1 MITVDKPQS
10 VGDGVPHAVDGAA
23 RTAEAREPLG
33 ERDIIQVADLRA

>member
-1 MITVDKPQS
+1 MVAINEAQR

-23 RTAEAREPLG
+23 AAAKRREPLG